1 LISIFVFRNVPH
13 FSQKAQIRD
22 YIKEKHPN
30 LKTIFVEP
38 GCYIQN
44 WKNFGKLPKLDD
56 GTVIFALP
64 IDQKTKLHLVDIED
78 TGPIVREI
86 LENPEK
92 FVGQD
97 ICICSEEIPFEDVPK
112 VFTKVTG
119 IPAIAKT
126 LSEEEFR
133 GGIQFL
139 PKIAQDDMIGMFKWF
154 EEYGYYGKDKD
165 WTTGQKLTKLNTFE
179 QWLKNTG
186 WKGE

>member
-1 LISIFVFRNVPH
+1 MNKFRFRDVPH
-13 FSQKAQIRD
+13 FTQKAKITD
-22 YIKEKHPN
+22 YIKEKHPD
-30 LKTIFVEP
+30 LKTIYVEP

-56 GTVIFALP
+56 GTAVFAAPLNP
-64 IDQKTKLHLVDIED
+64 KAKLHLVDID
-78 TGPIVREI
+78 DIGPIVREI

-97 ICICSEEIPFEDVPK
+97 ICICGEEISFEDVPK

-119 IPAIAKT
+119 IPAIMKT
-126 LSEEEFR
+126 LTEEEFR
-133 GGIQFL
+133 TGFKRL
-139 PKIAQDDMIGMFKWF
+139 PKSAQDDLYNMYKWF

-165 WTTGQKLTKLNTFE
+165 WTNGQKLTKLNTFE
-179 QWLKNTG
+179 KWLRKTG